1 MSHRRARHSWAH
13 RPLPFLQLRTRC
25 QLFGRSSPRP
35 SLSSYL
41 CSVISVPCAGRLN
54 AHGTRRSASPP
65 HYPAT
70 FEALIPPLQRPLPST
85 IINIPSLLARLQL
98 THHRLGP
105 LQRSPPFLVPFF
117 WPWACCATFP
127 ITYLEYLCATNAM
140 EHVRLAFV
148 RWQDASSSDSS
159 GLLGGPASAVSLGV
173 PTRPKGRIRSHPPYS
188 LRTSRLVTLSH
199 RRLLSLGSCFDIGPM
214 ALGTT
219 RSGPTSTSVTP
230 FVDVAAAAAVGAHPF
245 LVFSSSSS
253 SATG

>member
-1 MSHRRARHSWAH
+1 MSTLRAFVTSSK
-13 RPLPFLQLRTRC
+13 PFFVPVFRNFRSLCWTAERTWHEEVR
-25 QLFGRSSPRP
+25 FP
-35 SLSSYL
+35 
-41 CSVISVPCAGRLN
+41 
-54 AHGTRRSASPP
+54 PP

-148 RWQDASSSDSS
+148 RWKDASSSYSS
-159 GLLGGPASAVSLGV
+159 GLLGGPASAASLGV
-173 PTRPKGRIRSHPPYS
+173 PTRLKDRIRSHPPYS
-188 LRTSRLVTLSH
+188 LRTSRLVTLS
-199 RRLLSLGSCFDIGPM
+199 LCSCFDIGRM

-219 RSGPTSTSVTP
+219 RSGSTSTKR
-230 FVDVAAAAAVGAHPF
+230 HPICRRRRRRRW
-245 LVFSSSSS
+245 SSSISCF
-253 SATG
+253 

>member
-1 MSHRRARHSWAH
+1 MARGG
-13 RPLPFLQLRTRC
+13 PL
-25 QLFGRSSPRP
+25 
-35 SLSSYL
+35 
-41 CSVISVPCAGRLN
+41 
-54 AHGTRRSASPP
+54 PP

-70 FEALIPPLQRPLPST
+70 SEALIPPLQRPLPST

-148 RWQDASSSDSS
+148 RWKDASSSDSS
-159 GLLGGPASAVSLGV
+159 GLLGGPASAASLGV
-173 PTRPKGRIRSHPPYS
+173 PTRLKDRIRSHPPYS

-253 SATG
+253 ATADEPPEDAVAAEEDEAGRQCTTLCQQPSKCAFDVWVGHASPWSFFVLIL